1 MEDTLKRYT
10 TSMLPLS
17 ARKIFINVIKDVNG
31 RFYGTINQFFYEKE
45 ILFYGLDDAVLKI
58 DQMVD
63 ELGCVQASTERRDFE
78 NKRKPDLRT
87 WTAQER
93 IEAEKKK
100 NLHTQYRNVETLKED
115 AKEQKN
121 CFIVDIMYRQNSS
134 WQGYVTWG
142 NHSRESK
149 QEKFHSV
156 LELLKLIRSSF
167 TSDKDCKSE

>member
-1 MEDTLKRYT
+1 MEITLKRYT

-17 ARKIFINVIKDVNG
+17 ARNFFINVMMDMNG
-31 RFYGTINQFFYEKE
+31 RYYGTINQIFYEKE

-63 ELGCVQASTERRDFE
+63 ELGCVQASTELRDFE
-78 NKRKPDLRT
+78 NKRKPDLST
-87 WTAQER
+87 WTVEER

-100 NLHTQYRNVETLKED
+100 NLHTQYRNVETLKKD

-121 CFIVDIMYRQNSS
+121 CFVVDIMYRQNSS
-134 WQGYVTWG
+134 WQGCVTWG
-142 NHSRESK
+142 NHS
-149 QEKFHSV
+149 EKPKKENFRSV

-167 TSDKDCKSE
+167 TSE